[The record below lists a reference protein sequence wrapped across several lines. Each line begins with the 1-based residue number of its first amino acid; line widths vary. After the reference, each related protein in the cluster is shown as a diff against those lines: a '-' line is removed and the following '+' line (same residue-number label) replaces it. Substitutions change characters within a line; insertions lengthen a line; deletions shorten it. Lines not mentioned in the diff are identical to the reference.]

1 MNKFEEKFHEVFL
14 LESKYFNGFKTP
26 QDQKYYLWHILS
38 DWCCPG
44 TKREGRPFT
53 INKYSGSNQV
63 VLEKNGQTVY
73 NNDENIFTVEE
84 FEKFLAKIVL
94 DFEENGVIIYKFQK
108 EALI

>member
-1 MNKFEEKFHEVFL
+1 MTKFEEKFHEVFL
-14 LESKYFNGFKTP
+14 LESEHFNGFKTP
-26 QDQKYYLWHILS
+26 QDQKYYIWHILS

-44 TKREGRPFT
+44 TKDEGKPFT
-53 INKYSGSNQV
+53 IRMYNGSNQV

-84 FEKFLAKIVL
+84 FEKFLADIVL
-94 DFEENGVIIYKFQK
+94 DFQDNGIIIYKFQ